1 MRGEVDDSDYADRQY
16 DFSKSDIRLPSDLDE
31 QAKGLQN
38 ERDPLAPKPD
48 ASQSKD
54 SDELGRLISKVLR
67 FHPFM
72 RLFNVCATSMY
83 LDKARGER
91 MRLFSESHP
100 RFRRVCMIGE
110 FVFTALLALLILWA
124 IGLTV
129 MKFFGVNLTWP
140 IVLSVPCVGR

>member
-1 MRGEVDDSDYADRQY
+1 MCEEVNDSDYADRQY
-16 DFSKSDIRLPSDLDE
+16 DFSKSDIRIPSDLDA

-38 ERDPLAPKPD
+38 EADPLAPKPD

-129 MKFFGVNLTWP
+129 MKFFGVEVTWP

>member
-38 ERDPLAPKPD
+38 ERDPLASESD
-48 ASQSKD
+48 VSRSKD
-54 SDELGRLISKVLR
+54 PDELGRLISKVLR

-91 MRLFSESHP
+91 MRLF
-100 RFRRVCMIGE
+100 
-110 FVFTALLALLILWA
+110 VFTALLALLILWA

>member
-38 ERDPLAPKPD
+38 ERDPLASESD
-48 ASQSKD
+48 VSRSKD
-54 SDELGRLISKVLR
+54 PDELGRLISKVLR

-100 RFRRVCMIGE
+100 RFRRVRMIGE